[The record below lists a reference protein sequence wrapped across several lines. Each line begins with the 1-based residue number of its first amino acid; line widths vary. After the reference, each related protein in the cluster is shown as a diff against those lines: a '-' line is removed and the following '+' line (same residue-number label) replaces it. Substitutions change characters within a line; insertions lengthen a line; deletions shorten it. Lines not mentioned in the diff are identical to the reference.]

1 MYSIHVDVHCIPV
14 RGSTVPNL
22 GALQMLQS
30 LRRAQFTLPHL
41 REGGGESERKRE
53 RERERERERGEEEYV
68 VVKL

>member
-1 MYSIHVDVHCIPV
+1 M
-14 RGSTVPNL
+14 PNL